1 MLPHVLSFQ
10 FAILRAEHDAA
21 NSACPS
27 AGSLGSTAY
36 LVFLV
41 LYVAVGLVSSVQLMR
56 LFRWLSWRKQWLAM
70 TQYSLITA
78 VCFFRALNHAVYYTL
93 YKDLSFASQTLISGL
108 PYLFV
113 SWSVRNSRH
122 AGAIEARSSHVRIS
136 CLLIFLPFCS
146 VPSGF
151 SRW

>member
-1 MLPHVLSFQ
+1 LCVRCLFSQ

-27 AGSLGSTAY
+27 AGSLGSLHY
-36 LVFLV
+36 LIFLV
-41 LYVAVGLVSSVQLMR
+41 IYVAVGLVSSVQLMR
-56 LFRWLSWRKQWLAM
+56 IFRWLSWRKQWLAM

-93 YKDLSFASQTLISGL
+93 YQDLSFTVQTVISGL

-113 SWSVRNSRH
+113 SWSVD
-122 AGAIEARSSHVRIS
+122 AGDACHIYMTSLCCQLCVFSLGCTVL
-136 CLLIFLPFCS
+136 CFLLHCDFA
-146 VPSGF
+146 
-151 SRW
+151 